1 MNIKKIQRNKD
12 VINGCEDLEYL
23 DKFDDYP
30 VFMGCVNQPFEDDI
44 LIDMQWAISKNSGI
58 IQLSSVLPLDVLYS
72 EDHGAGVVGT
82 MWLKHHKE
90 FAKFI
95 QKQSPQSIL
104 EIGGS
109 HGILSREYKKM
120 SDIDWTILEP
130 NPVPAADVDA
140 LFIKGFFDD
149 QFTFNGEIDAIVH
162 SHVFEHVY
170 YPNEF
175 ITHISNYL
183 EEGQKLIFSF
193 PNMEEMLKRKYT
205 NCINFEHTVLLTE
218 PYVDYLL
225 SKHGFREVDKE
236 YFQDDHSI
244 FYSFVKDSTVETITL
259 SDGLYEHNKKMY
271 LDYVDYHKQLINDL
285 NTKIKN
291 TSDNQNIYLFGAHVF
306 AQSLIEF
313 GLDTSR
319 IVCLLDNDKNKQ
331 SKRLY
336 GTSMLVESPKI
347 LKGVSNP
354 IVILKAGVYNSEI
367 SSDILDNINSHTIFW
382 E

>member
-1 MNIKKIQRNKD
+1 MSIKQIQRNKD
-12 VINGCEDLEYL
+12 VINECEDLEFL
-23 DKFDDYP
+23 DKFDSYP
-30 VFMGCVNQPFEDDI
+30 VFMGCVKQPIEDDI
-44 LIDMQWAISKNSGI
+44 LIDMQWGISKNSGI
-58 IQLSSVLPLDVLYS
+58 IQLSSLLPLDVLYS

-82 MWLKHHKE
+82 LWLQHHKE

-95 QKQSPQSIL
+95 KKQSPKSVL

-120 SDIDWTILEP
+120 NDIDWTILEP

-140 LFIKGFFDD
+140 VFIKGFFDD
-149 QFTFNGEIDAIVH
+149 RFNFNGEVDAIVH

-175 ITHISNYL
+175 IAHISNFL

-193 PNMEEMLKRKYT
+193 PNMEQMLKKKYT

-225 SKHGFREVDKE
+225 SKHGFKEVDKQ

-244 FYSFVKDSTVETITL
+244 FYSFKKDSTVDTIAL
-259 SDGLYEHNKKMY
+259 PDGLYDHNKKLY
-271 LDYVDYHKQLINDL
+271 LDYVNYHKQLIKDL
-285 NTKIKN
+285 NIKIHN
-291 TSDNQNIYLFGAHVF
+291 TSYDQNIYLFGAHVF

-319 IVCLLDNDKNKQ
+319 IICLLDNDKNKH

-336 GTSMLVESPKI
+336 GTSMAVESPKI
-347 LKGVSNP
+347 LKGESNP

-367 SSDILDNINSHTIFW
+367 SSDILNNINPNTIFW

>member
-1 MNIKKIQRNKD
+1 M
-12 VINGCEDLEYL
+12 
-23 DKFDDYP
+23 
-30 VFMGCVNQPFEDDI
+30 
-44 LIDMQWAISKNSGI
+44 
-58 IQLSSVLPLDVLYS
+58 
-72 EDHGAGVVGT
+72 
-82 MWLKHHKE
+82 
-90 FAKFI
+90 
-95 QKQSPQSIL
+95 
-104 EIGGS
+104 
-109 HGILSREYKKM
+109 
-120 SDIDWTILEP
+120 
-130 NPVPAADVDA
+130 
-140 LFIKGFFDD
+140 
-149 QFTFNGEIDAIVH
+149 
-162 SHVFEHVY
+162 
-170 YPNEF
+170 
-175 ITHISNYL
+175 
-183 EEGQKLIFSF
+183 
-193 PNMEEMLKRKYT
+193 
-205 NCINFEHTVLLTE
+205 
-218 PYVDYLL
+218 
-225 SKHGFREVDKE
+225 
-236 YFQDDHSI
+236 
-244 FYSFVKDSTVETITL
+244 ETITL